1 MKKPV
6 LHLARVPS
14 DPKKLREFC
23 EKLARD
29 LKRKATN
36 EESPDRLE

>member
-14 DPKKLREFC
+14 DPKKLRQKPFSLHG
-23 EKLARD
+23 LAAKVREV
-29 LKRKATN
+29 LN
-36 EESPDRLE
+36 ES